1 MLSGAV
7 VDVVCIIV
15 VGVVGS
21 VVGVVDD
28 EKEDCS
34 YKINPYLFSVSHC
47 VSLLSVCYQATNVSP
62 SCPCVTV
69 KQMLV

>member
-34 YKINPYLFSVSHC
+34 YKINPYLFSVSYC
-47 VSLLSVCYQATNVSP
+47 EIKVSENALKWLLMHFGELQKTYE
-62 SCPCVTV
+62 
-69 KQMLV
+69 K